1 MFKAI
6 FKNQQAF
13 EIEIKENHFYIDGQ
27 LMELDIF
34 QINENNFHILKEGN
48 SFKAEIIEADKT
60 EKKFFIKI
68 NGNEYPIDLKDHSDI
83 LLNKLGISSS
93 LSNVALDVK
102 APMPGLILD
111 IFISEG
117 SEIKKGDPLLVL
129 EAMKMENILK
139 SPRDGIVRN
148 VAISKG
154 KSVEKNQILIK
165 F

>member
-6 FKNQQAF
+6 FNNQQAF
-13 EIEIKENHFYIDGQ
+13 EIEIKENNFYIDGQ
-27 LMELDIF
+27 LFDLDIY
-34 QINENNFHILKEGN
+34 QINENNFHILKESN
-48 SFKAEIIEADKT
+48 SFKAEIITTDKT

-68 NGNEYPIDLKDHSDI
+68 NGNDYPIDIKDNSDI
-83 LLNKLGISSS
+83 LLNKLGINAS
-93 LSNVALDVK
+93 LSNIALDVK

-117 SEIKKGDPLLVL
+117 SEIKKGDPLLIL

-139 SPRDGIVRN
+139 SPRDGIVKS
-148 VAISKG
+148 VTISKG